1 MQSPEQYRK
10 YAEDCERIARE
21 GSSHNRAALLEIARA
36 WRACAEEVEQ
46 REEARRRAGWDKLIT
61 P

>member
-10 YAEDCERIARE
+10 YAQECERIARD
-21 GSSHNRAALLEIARA
+21 GSAENRAALLEIARA
-36 WRACAEEVEQ
+36 WRACADDVEQ
-46 REEARRRAGWDKLIT
+46 REEAKRRAGWDRLIT